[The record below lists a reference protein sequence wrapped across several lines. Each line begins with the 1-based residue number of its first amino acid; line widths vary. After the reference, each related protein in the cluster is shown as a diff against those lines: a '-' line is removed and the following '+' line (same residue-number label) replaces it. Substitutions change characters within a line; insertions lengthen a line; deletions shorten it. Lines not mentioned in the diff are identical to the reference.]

1 MRSATRPMTV
11 KPNAAPKETMRN
23 QVPTRAIRRV
33 TASCSL
39 EKKK

>member
-1 MRSATRPMTV
+1 MTV
-11 KPNAAPKETMRN
+11 KPNAAPNEIIKN
-23 QVPTRAIRRV
+23 QIPSLEIRFV